1 MSFFIDT
8 HCHLNFNSFEN
19 DLPQVLERAG
29 HADVRVIVVPGT
41 DLDSSLSA
49 VELAGLH
56 PGVYSA
62 VGVHPNDAETWEK
75 NTAAALQSLAA
86 SPRVIAIGEIGLD
99 YYRDRARREKQME
112 ALNAQ
117 LALAAKMNLPVI
129 IHNRDAF
136 HDLWPILREWAA
148 RLRGDKRMVGVLHS
162 FDGDSASALEA
173 FQYGFLIGISGP
185 VTYKNAEARRKVVES
200 LPLEAIVLETDAPF
214 LTPHPHRGRRNEPA
228 YIPLIAAEV
237 ARVKNIDCREVQ
249 LASTRNAM
257 QLFSLG
263 NID

>member
-1 MSFFIDT
+1 VSFFIDT

-29 HADVRVIVVPGT
+29 QADVRMIVIPGT
-41 DLDSSLSA
+41 DLDSSRSA

-56 PGVYSA
+56 PGLFAA

-75 NTAAALQSLAA
+75 NTSAALISLAA

-112 ALNAQ
+112 ALIGQ
-117 LALAAKMNLPVI
+117 LGLAAEMNLPVI
-129 IHNRDAF
+129 IHNRESF

-148 RLRGDKRMVGVLHS
+148 RRRKCERMPGVLHS
-162 FDGDSASALEA
+162 FDGDSAAALEA
-173 FQYGFLIGISGP
+173 YGCGFYIGISGP
-185 VTYKNAEARRKVVES
+185 VTYKNLEARRNVVES

-214 LTPHPHRGRRNEPA
+214 LTPNPHRGRRNEPA

-237 ARVKNIDCREVQ
+237 ARVKQMDSREVQ
-249 LASTRNAM
+249 LATTRNAM

-263 NID
+263 SID